1 MNSDSVLPLTF
12 RRSPDLTLWMPGGRY
27 GMNPDDV
34 LDNVAYA
41 RAHNTEQQGDLL
53 MAAASMLSESRF
65 AIIIVDSATALYRV
79 EYLGR
84 GELAGRQNQLGAGS
98 LLL

>member
-1 MNSDSVLPLTF
+1 
-12 RRSPDLTLWMPGGRY
+12 
-27 GMNPDDV
+27 MNPDDV

-84 GELAGRQNQLGAGS
+84 GELAGRQNQLGAAS
-98 LLL
+98 LVQYT